1 MKRRILLFALP
12 MVVCGGV
19 SAAAEAQGN
28 ATGSQRDIRIIQ
40 DNGNTRFVSRIFE
53 LKSQPAQDLQPYVK
67 SAILRYNAYS
77 KLQCV
82 NFNDGRGVGLL
93 ITTGEDFMPYVE
105 ELIRQLDTPGKDA
118 AKPAKIEGTGIA
130 RVAYTPKYRAAA
142 EFKQIIDDVIA
153 SSEGTSGIDL
163 ATNTIFWKDTVAA
176 AQDTLAWVK
185 LIDRPLPQV
194 RVRFNYYEVRESTLR
209 DVGMD
214 YLAWK
219 NGPGV
224 NLLNVGYNAGK
235 LVMHEALTSALSNSL
250 SWGYGGFFFAP
261 AFDMSFIRCL
271 QQSGEASVAADG
283 SLTFVNTPVKSLA
296 HFRQLLQYQ
305 QANPDK
311 APYQYKLIMSTEY
324 QNIAKNSMGRSFIG
338 ASFDTDETGELYKNP
353 PVLELVV
360 SNPIICMPGDR
371 SKADA
376 DGFMPFPE
384 ANTKD
389 VENGGVIFRYKF
401 NFKNVV
407 ERGNT
412 GQELSNAA
420 SISGGM
426 TLGYNVEK
434 IVGIYEKESEVEQ
447 TIGLP
452 VLSKIPV
459 LKYLFSTTTVVRE
472 TTYVIITAEATPVT
486 PDMSGVTSASRSTEI
501 RERQQKDFFE
511 D

>member
-1 MKRRILLFALP
+1 

-19 SAAAEAQGN
+19 AAAAGTQGN
-28 ATGSQRDIRIIQ
+28 TSGSQRDIRIIQ
-40 DNGNTRFVSRIFE
+40 DNGNIRFVSRLFE
-53 LKSQPAQDLQPYVK
+53 LKYQAAQDLQPYVQ

-77 KLQCV
+77 KLQSV
-82 NFNDGRGVGLL
+82 NFNGGRGAGLL
-93 ITTGEDFMPYVE
+93 VTTGEDFMPFVE
-105 ELIRQLDTPGKDA
+105 DLIRQLDIPGKNA

-142 EFKQIIDDVIA
+142 EFKQIIDEVIA
-153 SSEGTSGIDL
+153 SSEGNSGIDL
-163 ATNTIFWKDTVAA
+163 ATNTIFWRDTVAA

-185 LIDRPLPQV
+185 LIDRPLPQA

-235 LVMHEALTSALSNSL
+235 MVMHEALTSALSSSL

-283 SLTFVNTPVKSLA
+283 ALTFVSTPVKSIA
-296 HFRQLLQYQ
+296 HFRELLDYQ
-305 QANPDK
+305 KANPDK
-311 APYQYKLIMSTEY
+311 APYQYKLTMSPEY
-324 QNIAKNSMGRSFIG
+324 QNIAKNSQGRSFIG
-338 ASFDTDETGELYKNP
+338 ASFETDETGELYKNP
-353 PVLELVV
+353 PVLELVI
-360 SNPIICMPGDR
+360 SNPIICVPGDR
-371 SKADA
+371 SKADE

-420 SISGGM
+420 SIAGGM

-434 IVGIYEKESEVEQ
+434 IVGIYEKESEVKQ

-486 PDMSGVTSASRSTEI
+486 PDMSGMSSTSRSMSI
-501 RERQQKDFFE
+501 HERQQKDFLE